1 MDDQV
6 TYEEDFCGWSQR
18 QAAALRRLAGKRDLP
33 NDLDLDHVAEEIE
46 DVATRSAAPSR
57 AISV

>member
-6 TYEEDFCGWSQR
+6 TYKEDFYGWSQR
-18 QAAALRRLAGKRDLP
+18 QAATLRRLAGKRDLP